1 MEAFFRGHRISEMK
15 EANNNEVDL
24 LLRSLARERRESV
37 LQTGTTSGD
46 GEQVSSD
53 HLDADELN
61 SYAEGVVPAPA
72 RARYTVHLADCAA
85 CRGIVVGLTQ
95 AAGAATRY
103 EVSEPQG
110 GLPFWQKITS
120 LFSPPVL
127 RYAVPVLVLTAAIG
141 IGLLA
146 LKQRRQVEFIA
157 QNQPGNTS
165 SETRPAPTPT
175 TELQVKTAPGPQSRT
190 LDEATRDKDLRDQK
204 TPIDRVEESRV
215 AKAPMAK
222 DVAGTEAGAGVEAD
236 SRPSYASEPK
246 AEAPPPSAPPLQAEK
261 SAELAKEQPAK
272 RDEQER
278 SRDDFRNQAGDKVH
292 GPNRSA
298 AQRNSTSVNANGQ
311 VAGVMGARGPSS
323 PEKNKKAGDIETRTI
338 LGRRF
343 TREGDA
349 WVDTAYESS
358 RATVRVRRDSEQ
370 FRALVA
376 DEPGIRT
383 IANQLDGVVIVVWKN
398 RAYRIQ

>member
-1 MEAFFRGHRISEMK
+1 MK

-37 LQTGTTSGD
+37 LQNATTSGD

-85 CRGIVVGLTQ
+85 CRSIVVGLTQ
-95 AAGAATRY
+95 AAGASTRY

-110 GLPFWQKITS
+110 GLPFWQKVTS

-127 RYAVPVLVLTAAIG
+127 RYAVPALVLTAAIG

-146 LKQRRQVEFIA
+146 LKQKRQVEFIA
-157 QNQPGNTS
+157 KNQPGNTS
-165 SETRPAPTPT
+165 SESRPAPTPP
-175 TELQVKTAPGPQSRT
+175 TELQSKTSAGPQSRT
-190 LDEATRDKDLRDQK
+190 YDEATKQKDLQDQK
-204 TPIDRVEESRV
+204 TPIGRVGEESTV
-215 AKAPMAK
+215 VKAPMAK
-222 DVAGTEAGAGVEAD
+222 DAAGTGAGAGVVAD

-246 AEAPPPSAPPLQAEK
+246 AEAPPPPAPILQGEK

-278 SRDDFRNQAGDKVH
+278 SRDDFRNQSNDKVH

-298 AQRNSTSVNANGQ
+298 AQRNSTSVPANGQ

-323 PEKNKKAGDIETRTI
+323 EKNKKAGDIETRTI